1 MLAAGVI
8 RIPKFNEKMD
18 PAQWLKTFE
27 ANMNVIKMDDEQKLS
42 LVTGYLAP
50 TLICNWYY
58 QHEFSDWDQ
67 FKTKMTDGSKPPRL
81 I

>member
-1 MLAAGVI
+1 MAQVNMLAAGVI
-8 RIPKFNEKMD
+8 RIPEFNEKMD

-50 TLICNWYY
+50 TLIAN
-58 QHEFSDWDQ
+58 
-67 FKTKMTDGSKPPRL
+67 
-81 I
+81 